1 MMYKEVTEVLEDCY
15 GDHYLEAVFHS
26 QLKRRALTGGE
37 SLQESAA
44 TIDLAHRTHNEQH
57 EHLIT

>member
-1 MMYKEVTEVLEDCY
+1 MYKEVTEVLENCY

-26 QLKRRALTGGE
+26 QLKRRALIGSE

-44 TIDLAHRTHNEQH
+44 TIDDLAHCAQNELH